1 MEWSE
6 EHDIQLCREIM
17 VTNPFSAKRKTLDR
31 KRLWETIA
39 RNLVK
44 INTPKLKTSLSERSV
59 RERYMRIVQRY
70 KTKTNDEMKA
80 SGISPEQSELD
91 VLLEELTER
100 EEMAKEERFQQGTKS
115 EKIKRRRKIFD

>member
-17 VTNPFSAKRKTLDR
+17 VTNSFSAKRKTSDR

-44 INTPKLKTSLSERSV
+44 INSPKLKTSLSERSV

-100 EEMAKEERFQQGTKS
+100 EEMAKEERFQ
-115 EKIKRRRKIFD
+115 